1 MQRSLY
7 TVTWGI
13 SMPITVTRSLPISQ
27 LPALHR
33 HLTTP
38 RELNVLSRSPIPN
51 LQQQLQRILNH
62 LLELLD
68 PLASN
73 STVDNLVVEATGD
86 YYLVVPLNRCALLGL
101 DGEDAGLWWVND
113 GCEAVNG
120 RVHAHVADGESSA
133 LVLLWLQLAVSGALA
148 EILDLC
154 GDGLESEAFD

>member
-1 MQRSLY
+1 
-7 TVTWGI
+7 
-13 SMPITVTRSLPISQ
+13 MPITVTRSLPISQ

-101 DGEDAGLWWVND
+101 DGDGDLLGGSDGEDAGLWWVND